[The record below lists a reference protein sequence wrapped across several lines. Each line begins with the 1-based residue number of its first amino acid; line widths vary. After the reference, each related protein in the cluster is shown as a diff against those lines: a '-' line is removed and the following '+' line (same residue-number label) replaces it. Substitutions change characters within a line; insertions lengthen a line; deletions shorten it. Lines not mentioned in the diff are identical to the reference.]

1 MPYWK
6 TKYNLIIFAI
16 MALLIG
22 WTSAYADKPSVLSPL
37 TLPKVLPAD
46 QAFVFNLTHDD
57 ISIRGEWQ
65 IAPNCYLYQKSVM
78 VTLIRA
84 DGEEIPLVNS
94 QMLPEAT
101 TINDPYFG
109 EQTIYRHSLI
119 IPISLASYL
128 QSHTETINKLQ
139 VAYQGCSESGF
150 CYPPVTKMFDLSIAE
165 HHIQQILPVTEP
177 TEVTN
182 KNVENKKEEKDF
194 TIPAAPDLEQTQQEQ
209 KFFTSIAT
217 FYLIGILLTFTPC
230 VWPMIPILFGII
242 VGQKHLNTRKAFWL
256 SLCYVLSMAFTYAI
270 AGIIA
275 ATLGKNLQAS
285 LQQPAVIITFASLFT
300 LLGLVQ
306 LGLVRINL
314 PHHLRLKDILTALH
328 AKQESGTYLGAA
340 IMGVLATLI
349 SSPCVTA
356 PLITALGYIS
366 QSGNVV
372 LGGSAL
378 LALGLGM
385 GTVLLALGTIG
396 ARFLP
401 KSGPWMHH
409 VNQVFSIVMFG
420 LSIWL
425 LGRIYHNAWILVLW
439 GILSLFIAWCMN
451 TFRARTG
458 WSGRIGMIFV
468 FYSAILFW
476 GAIQG
481 EQNPAK
487 LLSFNPW
494 KQGVES
500 TNKMAFENIDSIASF
515 EEMKAKT
522 QKLSKPMMLVFYAD
536 WCISCQHLE
545 HEVFNNS
552 VVQKGLKS
560 WQVVRADVSSYNEV
574 NQQLLKHFDLIGPP
588 AVLFF
593 DEKGSELKNYRI
605 IGEISVKHFLAKFN
619 AMQPELKG
627 T

>member
-1 MPYWK
+1 MLWS
-6 TKYNLIIFAI
+6 N
-16 MALLIG
+16 
-22 WTSAYADKPSVLSPL
+22 AYAGKTNVLTGL
-37 TLPKVLPAD
+37 APKVLPAEE
-46 QAFVFNLTHDD
+46 AFQFNLTHNDTTLQ
-57 ISIRGEWQ
+57 SEWK
-65 IAPNCYLYQKSVM
+65 IAPNCYLYQKSLSVI
-78 VTLIRA
+78 LQQA
-84 DGEEIPLVNS
+84 DGEEIPLL
-94 QMLPEAT
+94 QPLQLPEASK
-101 TINDPYFG
+101 INDPYFG
-109 EQTIYRHSLI
+109 EQTIYRRFLT
-119 IPISLASYL
+119 IPISLANYL
-128 QSHTETINKLQ
+128 QTHAHRSDKLQ
-139 VAYQGCSESGF
+139 ISYQGCSESGF
-150 CYPPVTKMFDLSIAE
+150 CYPPMTVWYELTIADN
-165 HHIQQILPVTEP
+165 HIQQVLPIAPATKE
-177 TEVTN
+177 N
-182 KNVENKKEEKDF
+182 SQQGENKTQKHELQ
-194 TIPAAPDLEQTQQEQ
+194 IPQAPDLEQTEQEHHIL
-209 KFFTSIAT
+209 TSIAT

-300 LLGLVQ
+300 LLGLIQ
-306 LGLVRINL
+306 LGLVRLSL
-314 PHHLRLKDILTALH
+314 PHHLKLKDILTALH

-356 PLITALGYIS
+356 PLITALSYIS
-366 QSGNVV
+366 QSGNVL

-425 LGRIYHNAWILVLW
+425 LDRIYHGPWILALW
-439 GILSLFIAWCMN
+439 GLLCLFVAWCMN
-451 TFRARTG
+451 TFRVRAG
-458 WSGRIGMIFV
+458 WSGRLGMIFV
-468 FYSAILFW
+468 FYSVMLFW
-476 GAIQG
+476 GAIQN
-481 EQNPAK
+481 ERDPLK
-487 LLSFNPW
+487 LLAFNPW
-494 KQGVES
+494 KQGIDIKNQKVI
-500 TNKMAFENIDSIASF
+500 AFEDIDSIASF
-515 EEMKAKT
+515 EIMQEKAEKKT
-522 QKLSKPMMLVFYAD
+522 QPMMLVFYAN

-545 HEVFNNS
+545 HEVFTDPT
-552 VVQKGLKS
+552 VQQRLKH
-560 WQVVRADVSSYNEV
+560 WQVVRADVSPYNEA
-574 NQQLLKHFDLIGPP
+574 NQHLLKKFDLIGPP

-593 DEKGSELKNYRI
+593 DQNGRELTKYRI
-605 IGEISVKHFLAKFN
+605 IGEISPKHFLTKFDN
-619 AMQPELKG
+619 LQPDLHG